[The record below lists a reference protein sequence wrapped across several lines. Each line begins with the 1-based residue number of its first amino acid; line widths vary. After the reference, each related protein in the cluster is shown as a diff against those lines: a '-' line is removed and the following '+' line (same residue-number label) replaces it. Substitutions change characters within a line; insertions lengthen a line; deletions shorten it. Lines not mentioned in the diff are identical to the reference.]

1 MSQQASPGI
10 TFMLQYTEA
19 NSGYVDYTNRS
30 EAVSINNELALTKDQ
45 KTFEDIT
52 EKQLASIQEMVPEQN
67 LNFKEYIDY
76 MNRSYATEKQN
87 DDVTAIFNQD
97 SNYLQREKVTE
108 LKQNLEQ
115 AYENKSLL
123 WQGVISFDNSFLESQ
138 GLYDKATGQ
147 VDQQAIKNV
156 IRDAMPKMIEKE
168 GLSESAF
175 WWGNIH
181 LNTDNIHVHI
191 GLSEINS
198 DREKI
203 FYAARGRMEYKGN
216 FSQKSI
222 QKFKSEIYNGL
233 INEETRSI
241 MLRQEQILSNLKTD
255 LLKNVLGQN
264 QAISSA
270 EKNFLEQAFN
280 HLPNHRVSYK
290 SNAKD
295 FAVSKFFINKYIDS
309 YLSNEGKSE
318 FDNYLSETISFLKT
332 YDAAYTG
339 ENGQKFDK
347 LRYIN
352 GKAKHTEELSQGYD
366 LDELLNK
373 RVNELKERLGNK
385 ILSKFKEEGPHFQTS
400 HLEKNLDQFSAKNQE
415 RILSQCPDATIIKD
429 ASGWQKLGFKVSN
442 AISPILISKP
452 EYPSYDKYG
461 NGIGE
466 ASYTLK
472 PFYDISQVY
481 SDITNKRLNLKDL
494 SILSTNEL
502 SQLVDAAKSKENPN
516 QKERQELGTYR
527 FALKLRGIEEESAV
541 LLVTSQLLD
550 SVHPNEG
557 DKAFLSV
564 KREEVAERLKL
575 TELQLKPNYQL
586 SQEELTQKK
595 NLSEKYSNC
604 IQHPIHKSDDISIQK
619 PIKQLEK
626 EIKSLEGL
634 HDESILTFVKGF
646 EISKSSY
653 IEELRN
659 QITIFQLKNTIYHNN
674 QSIEKSTNDEPKQ
687 LLKQQNATHFKELKE
702 LYSKLNPLD
711 IESQNQIAKT
721 VSKQLS
727 HNREQKQTLQSEKVP
742 FKPTND
748 FMKGLSSVLRGA
760 GRNNKKAL
768 EARIRSDE
776 RVEKEE
782 RSLGL

>member
-1 MSQQASPGI
+1 MSQQTSPGI

-52 EKQLASIQEMVPEQN
+52 EEQLASIQEMVPEQN

-198 DREKI
+198 DREQL
-203 FYAARGRMEYKGN
+203 FYAPRGRMEYKGN

-241 MLRQEQILSNLKTD
+241 MLRQEQILSNIKTD

-280 HLPNHRVSYK
+280 HLPSHRVSYK

-309 YLSNEGKSE
+309 YLSNEGKAE
-318 FDNYLSETISFLKT
+318 FDNYLSETITFLKT

-339 ENGQKFDK
+339 KKGQSFDK
-347 LRYIN
+347 LRYID
-352 GKAKHTEELSQGYD
+352 GQAKRTEELSQGYD

-373 RVNELKERLGNK
+373 RINELKERLGNK
-385 ILSKFKEEGPHFQTS
+385 ILSKFKEEGPHFQAS

-429 ASGWQKLGFKVSN
+429 ASGWQKLGYRVSN

-452 EYPSYDKYG
+452 EYQSYDKYG

-527 FALKLRGIEEESAV
+527 FALKLRGIEEERAV

-557 DKAFLSV
+557 DKAFLNV

-595 NLSEKYSNC
+595 ILSEKYVNC
-604 IQHPIHKSDDISIQK
+604 VQYPIQKSDDISIQK

-646 EISKSSY
+646 EISKNSY

-659 QITIFQLKNTIYHNN
+659 QITIFQLKNSIYHNN

-687 LLKQQNATHFKELKE
+687 LLKQQNATYFKELKE
-702 LYSKLNPLD
+702 LYRKLSPAD
-711 IESQNQIAKT
+711 KESQNQIVKN

-727 HNREQKQTLQSEKVP
+727 QNREQKQILQSEKVP

-760 GRNNKKAL
+760 GRSNKKAL
-768 EARIRSDE
+768 EERIRSDE
-776 RVEKEE
+776 RAEREEKV
-782 RSLGL
+782 RNI

>member
-1 MSQQASPGI
+1 
-10 TFMLQYTEA
+10 MLQYTEA

-52 EKQLASIQEMVPEQN
+52 EEQLASIQEMVPEQN

-198 DREKI
+198 DREQL
-203 FYAARGRMEYKGN
+203 FYAPRGRMEYKGN

-241 MLRQEQILSNLKTD
+241 MLRQEQILSNIKTD

-280 HLPNHRVSYK
+280 HLPSHRVSYK

-309 YLSNEGKSE
+309 YLSNEGKAE
-318 FDNYLSETISFLKT
+318 FDNYLSETITFLKT

-339 ENGQKFDK
+339 KKGQSFDK
-347 LRYIN
+347 LRYID
-352 GKAKHTEELSQGYD
+352 GQAKRTEELSQGYD

-373 RVNELKERLGNK
+373 RINELKERLGNK
-385 ILSKFKEEGPHFQTS
+385 ILSKFKEEGPHFQAS

-429 ASGWQKLGFKVSN
+429 ASGWQKLGYRVSN

-452 EYPSYDKYG
+452 EYQSYDKYG

-527 FALKLRGIEEESAV
+527 FALKLRGIEEERAV

-557 DKAFLSV
+557 DKAFLNV

-595 NLSEKYSNC
+595 ILSEKYVNC
-604 IQHPIHKSDDISIQK
+604 VQYPIQKSDDISIQK

-646 EISKSSY
+646 EISKNSY

-659 QITIFQLKNTIYHNN
+659 QITIFQLKNSIYHNN

-687 LLKQQNATHFKELKE
+687 LLKQQNATYFKELKE
-702 LYSKLNPLD
+702 LYRKLSPAD
-711 IESQNQIAKT
+711 KESQNQIVKN

-727 HNREQKQTLQSEKVP
+727 QNREQKQILQSEKVP

-760 GRNNKKAL
+760 GRSNKKAL
-768 EARIRSDE
+768 EERIRSDE
-776 RVEKEE
+776 RAEREEKV
-782 RSLGL
+782 RNI